1 MTIDYGFKTTDEVQY
16 DSSGLPVGIYK
27 VLAKSE
33 EADDKGRGVIVEYEI
48 LDGEFKG
55 KTAKVWYLTTHENQT
70 TANIAKQNLKR
81 IADATGKPVS
91 SIAPLK
97 NRVFTVE
104 VRKQKKDDRYTEISR
119 YLPESHVN
127 DSDSPF

>member
-16 DSSGLPVGIYK
+16 DSSGLPVGTYK

-33 EADDKGRGVIVEYEI
+33 EADEKGRGVIVEYEI

-70 TANIAKQNLKR
+70 TANIAKQNIKR

-91 SIAPLK
+91 GVAPIK
-97 NRVFTVE
+97 GRVFTIE
-104 VRKQKKDDRYTEISR
+104 VRKQKKDDRYTEIAK
-119 YLPESHVN
+119 YHPEN
-127 DSDSPF
+127 YKPEGDAPF